1 MAVVRRIPKALG
13 DPLLAGLV
21 ILLALFGVA
30 MIYSAG
36 QLDVPGGFV
45 TGAWRLQLQWLV
57 ISLVAFAA
65 AMRIQAR
72 WFEWLAVPAYALG
85 VLLLILT
92 LFIGTG
98 FGTAASVKSWIQVG
112 PLLFQPSQFALLATV
127 LMLARMLG
135 DWREPPTALVA
146 LWKPIAVALVP
157 AGLVFVQPDLGT
169 ALMFG
174 ALLLAALYWAGTP
187 LSLICLMLSPL
198 VGLIVA
204 FQDWMFSVYM
214 VILLVFLYVIRM
226 YFWEAV
232 LVVGAN
238 LAVGTLAL
246 PLWNSLKP
254 YQQSRVRVFFDPMVD
269 PTGAGWQVIQSR
281 VAIGSGG
288 LFGKGFTLGTQ
299 KRLAFLPE
307 QHTDFIFSV
316 VGEELGFLG
325 TTAVLAVF
333 GLILW
338 RLVRISERAADPFAG
353 IAVFGIF
360 GIWFAHVMINIGM
373 TVGVLPITGSPLPF
387 LSYGGSFL
395 LTSFLAL
402 SIVLRMAA
410 EQRKT

>member
-1 MAVVRRIPKALG
+1 MAVGWRIRKALG

-21 ILLALFGVA
+21 TLLALFGVA

-36 QLDVPGGFV
+36 QLDVPSIA
-45 TGAWRLQLQWLV
+45 TGAWRLQLQWLA
-57 ISLVAFAA
+57 ISIVAFVVALK
-65 AMRIQAR
+65 IQAR
-72 WFEWLAVPAYALG
+72 WFEWLAVPAYGVGLALL
-85 VLLLILT
+85 VLT

-98 FGTAASVKSWIQVG
+98 YGTAASVKGWIQVG
-112 PLLFQPSQFALLATV
+112 PMLFQPSQFALLATV

-135 DWREPPTALVA
+135 DWREPPTALLA
-146 LWKPIAVALVP
+146 LWKPIAAALVP
-157 AGLVFVQPDLGT
+157 AGLVFLQPDLGT

-187 LSLICLMLSPL
+187 LSLIVLMLSPL
-198 VGLIVA
+198 LGLIVA

-214 VILLVFLYVIRM
+214 VLLLVFLYVIRM

-246 PLWNSLKP
+246 PLWNALKP
-254 YQQSRVRVFFDPMVD
+254 YQQARVRVFFDPMVD

-316 VGEELGFLG
+316 IGEELGFVG
-325 TTAVLAVF
+325 TVGVLAVF
-333 GLILW
+333 GIILW
-338 RLVRISERAADPFAG
+338 RLVRISERSADPFAG